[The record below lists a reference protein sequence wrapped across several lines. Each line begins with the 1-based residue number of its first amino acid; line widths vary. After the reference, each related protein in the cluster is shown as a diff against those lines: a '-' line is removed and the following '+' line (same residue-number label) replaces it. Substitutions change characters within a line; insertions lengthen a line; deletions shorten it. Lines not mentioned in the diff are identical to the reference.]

1 MLDYNNKS
9 GDSIQQ
15 STYKNLSSIRSV
27 DSPSEINTETSW
39 GISDEF
45 TNNPKTIVKQQQE
58 TSESTVSVFDVAL
71 YILKRLG
78 HSCSTMKLHKL
89 LYYCQ
94 AWSLVWD
101 DCPLFSQK
109 IEAWANGPV
118 IRTLFNFHKGMY
130 EISVQDLSIGDDRNL
145 NQNQKD
151 TINTVLDSY
160 GNKNAQWLINQT
172 HIERPWREA
181 RQGLAPDE
189 RGTNEISLESM
200 SEYYSSLR

>member
-9 GDSIQQ
+9 GDSIQH
-15 STYKNLSSIRSV
+15 SAYKSLSSIRSV
-27 DSPSEINTETSW
+27 DSPSEMNTETSW

-45 TNNPKTIVKQQQE
+45 TNNKQTIVKQQQE

-101 DCPLFSQK
+101 DSPLFFQK

-130 EISVQDLSIGDDRNL
+130 EISAQDLSIGDDRNL

-160 GNKNAQWLINQT
+160 GDKNAQWLINQT

-181 RQGLAPDE
+181 RQGLSPDE